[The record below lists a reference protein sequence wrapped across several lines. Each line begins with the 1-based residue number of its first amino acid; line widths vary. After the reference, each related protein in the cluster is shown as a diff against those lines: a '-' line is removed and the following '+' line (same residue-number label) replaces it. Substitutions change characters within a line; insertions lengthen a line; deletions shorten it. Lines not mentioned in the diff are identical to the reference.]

1 MLNWVIQKLS
11 ITMFNYLLNSG
22 VLDKID
28 SKIGHYFFHQFS
40 LRLPKFI
47 GI

>member
-1 MLNWVIQKLS
+1 MV
-11 ITMFNYLLNSG
+11 NYLLNSG

-28 SKIGHYFFHQFS
+28 LKIVYYSLYQFY
-40 LRLPKFI
+40 LRLPELI